1 MIGNAITAGTP
12 RRAAIVTLG
21 HAVRAEVMIL
31 TVCASLQR
39 LKSSPGPALACE
51 VAGRRLG

>member
-12 RRAAIVTLG
+12 RRAAIVTLED
-21 HAVRAEVMIL
+21 AEVVMI

-39 LKSSPGPALACE
+39 LKSLPGPALACE